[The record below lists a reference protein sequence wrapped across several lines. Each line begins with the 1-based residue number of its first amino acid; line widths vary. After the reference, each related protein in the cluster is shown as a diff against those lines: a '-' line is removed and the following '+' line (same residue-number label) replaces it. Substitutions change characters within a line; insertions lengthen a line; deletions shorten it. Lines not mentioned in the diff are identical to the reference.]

1 MRTKK
6 WKHIPTK
13 VVAEARQG
21 SVISLD
27 ETQPVAQ
34 ALKQKLEWQE
44 VEDSRETF
52 GNYFQCL
59 YQVIL
64 PNEKAKIAKAAIA
77 QYRKQ
82 FDV

>member
-1 MRTKK
+1 MKTKK
-6 WKHIPTK
+6 WKNIPTK
-13 VVAEARQG
+13 VVAEVRQG
-21 SVISLD
+21 SLICLD
-27 ETQPVAQ
+27 ETQVAEQ
-34 ALKQKLEWQE
+34 VLGQELEWQE

-64 PNEKAKIAKAAIA
+64 PNQKAKSVKVAIA

>member
-1 MRTKK
+1 MKTKK
-6 WKHIPTK
+6 WKDIPTK
-13 VVAEARQG
+13 IVAEVRQG
-21 SVISLD
+21 SLISLD
-27 ETQPVAQ
+27 ETQPAEQV
-34 ALKQKLEWQE
+34 LGQKLEWQE

-52 GNYFQCL
+52 GGYFQCL

-64 PNEKAKIAKAAIA
+64 PNQKARIAKAAIA